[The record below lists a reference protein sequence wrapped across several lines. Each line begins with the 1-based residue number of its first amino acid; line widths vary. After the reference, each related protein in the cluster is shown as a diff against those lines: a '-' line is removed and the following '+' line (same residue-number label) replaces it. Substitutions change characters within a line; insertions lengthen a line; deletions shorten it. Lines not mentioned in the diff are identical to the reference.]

1 MSGKTLKFP
10 AKSLLRK
17 HWGLDPKVV
26 FLNHGSF
33 GACPKVVLRFQE
45 KLRREMESE
54 PLLFLGRQHDDRVDQ
69 ARKSLARFLG
79 TRHSEL
85 AFVTNATSAVNAV
98 VRSWKIRRGD
108 EILTTSLDYNA
119 CRNVLI
125 ETAARARAKVK
136 VIDLP
141 FPIHNEQEIEAR
153 ILSAVGRRTRFAM
166 LDHVTSNSAL
176 VLPVEKLATGL
187 EKQGVR
193 VLIDGAHAPGMLA
206 LNPSKLGASWYTGNL
221 HKWVCAPKGAAFL
234 WARQDTW
241 DDLQPAVI
249 SHGNN
254 TRRVGFEAWQDR
266 FDWPGTFDPTAW
278 FSVPCA
284 LDVVSELHPGGWS
297 AIRKA
302 NRRMA
307 LDARD
312 RICGLLEIEPPCPAR
327 MLGSMATIPLPGRF
341 QNRHHAG
348 RMAPE
353 QLRLFEEF
361 GIEVPF
367 VKVGDLRCFRIS
379 AHLHNAP
386 AEYDYLAQAI
396 LRI

>member
-1 MSGKTLKFP
+1 MSEKPLKRP
-10 AKSLLRK
+10 AKAPLRK
-17 HWGLDPKVV
+17 HWVLNPKVV

-33 GACPKVVLRFQE
+33 GACPKEVLRHQE

-54 PLLFLGRQHDDRVDQ
+54 PLLFLGRQHDERVDH
-69 ARKSLARFLG
+69 ARRSLARFLG
-79 TRHSEL
+79 SRTSDL
-85 AFVTNATSAVNAV
+85 AFVTNATTAVNAV
-98 VRSWKIRRGD
+98 VRSWKLRRGD

-125 ETAARARAKVK
+125 EAAARAGAKVRI
-136 VIDLP
+136 VELP
-141 FPIHNEQEIEAR
+141 FPIQNEQEIEAR
-153 ILSAVGRRTRFAM
+153 ILSAVGKRTRFAM

-176 VLPVEKLATGL
+176 VLPVGKLAAQL
-187 EKQGVR
+187 ESQGVR

-221 HKWVCAPKGAAFL
+221 HKWICAPKGAAFL
-234 WARQDTW
+234 WARKDTW

-254 TRRVGFEAWQDR
+254 TRRANFEAWQDR
-266 FDWPGTFDPTAW
+266 FDWPGTLDPTAW

-284 LDVVSELHPGGWS
+284 LDVVSKLHPGGWPE
-297 AIRKA
+297 IRKT
-302 NRRMA
+302 NRRMV

-312 RICGLLEIEPPCPAR
+312 RTCGLLEVEPPCPAG
-327 MLGSMATIPLPGRF
+327 MIGSMATIPLPARF
-341 QNRHHAG
+341 QKSHHAG
-348 RMAPE
+348 RIAPE

-367 VKVGDLRCFRIS
+367 VKVGNLRCFRIS

-386 AEYDYLAQAI
+386 EEYDFLAEAI